1 MKKTRMTI
9 LIVLGLFWVYGVA
22 EIKFV
27 SHVLFEEGGGGWAQ
41 TNAADF
47 DNDGKMDFTAGRNGG
62 PIYWWRNSGDIT
74 QGWERHQI
82 GGGGQCVGGDPY
94 DVDGDGWMDWVSAG
108 HWYRNTGDPIN
119 KGFEDKRKFTGG
131 LPGDGGG
138 CHDIDLADIDGDGR
152 KDVMNHS
159 ITWWKMPST
168 SEVMTNTSWE
178 ATTIES
184 VKLWGGV
191 SPHAWGD
198 IDRDG
203 DMDVTGVK
211 VWYAN
216 EDGKGKTWAKHSY
229 TDWGSK
235 GKYGW
240 EFRTWVED
248 YDSDGDLDIISSE
261 GDHGSGKAA
270 WFQNVDG
277 KGKEWKTNEL
287 PMGGVAGDLH
297 GCGGHDFD
305 GDGDFDIFVGN
316 NYNEQNWLIFENTD
330 GKGTFVKHEIY
341 KGSGAHESIYADMD
355 ADGDIDIISKCW
367 CGGPTFV
374 LMENKSDKPGA
385 PSNISAIFKNNQ
397 VEVSWL
403 PVPTTAKVKYTVY
416 RNDVALGTVDS
427 AKYIDKAITNG
438 EHTYR
443 VSVAVGE
450 IKGPKGTPSI
460 VTVQGVGVGNY
471 SKNGIFLKAMV
482 SQAGTNPEL
491 KVVSNATGRYTLEL
505 YNTQGK
511 RLAAFTGKEQGSNT
525 IPLREYKNGI
535 YVLRLNTLQGS
546 LTEKVVLSR

>member
-1 MKKTRMTI
+1 MKKI
-9 LIVLGLFWVYGVA
+9 NWIIFAALGFWAYTGA
-22 EIKFV
+22 EIVFE
-27 SHVLFEEGGGGWAQ
+27 SHVLFKEGGGGWAQ

-47 DNDGKMDFTAGRNGG
+47 DNDGKMDFTSGQNGG
-62 PIYWWRNSGDIT
+62 PTWWFRNTGDIT
-74 QGWERHQI
+74 KGWERHALFGKEDI
-82 GGGGQCVGGDPY
+82 CVGGDPY
-94 DVDGDGWMDWVSAG
+94 DVDGDGWVDWVSAG
-108 HWYRNTGDPIN
+108 LWFRNTGKPTEEQ
-119 KGFEDKRKFTGG
+119 FEKHAFNGGGG

-138 CHDIDLADIDGDGR
+138 CHDVDLVDIDGDGR
-152 KDVMNHS
+152 KDVINHS
-159 ITWWKMPST
+159 ISWWKMPPAN
-168 SEVMTNTSWE
+168 EVLTNNKWE
-178 ATTIES
+178 STTIES
-184 VKLWGGV
+184 IDLWGAV

-229 TDWGSK
+229 TEWGSK

-248 YDSDGDLDIISSE
+248 YDSDGDLDIVSSE
-261 GDHGSGKAA
+261 GDHNSGKAA
-270 WFQNVDG
+270 WFQNADG
-277 KGKEWKTNEL
+277 KGTEWKTYEL

-297 GCGGHDFD
+297 GSGGHDFD
-305 GDGDFDIFVGN
+305 ADGDFDIFVGN

-367 CGGPTFV
+367 CSGPTFV

-385 PSNISAIFKNNQ
+385 PSNINAVFKNNQ
-397 VEVSWL
+397 VEVSWI
-403 PVPTTAKVKYTVY
+403 PVPTTAKVSYTVY
-416 RNDVALGTVDS
+416 RNDVALGTVDT
-427 AKYIDKAITNG
+427 AKYIDKSISNG

-443 VSVAVGE
+443 VSVNLGD
-450 IKGPKGTPSI
+450 IKGPKGTPAI
-460 VTVQGVGVGNY
+460 VTVQGVAVANY
-471 SKNGIFLKAMV
+471 SINGISLEAMV
-482 SQAGTNPEL
+482 SRSGDEL
-491 KVVSNATGRYTLEL
+491 EVVSNAAGRYQIEL

-511 RLAAFTGKEQGSNT
+511 RLAALSGKEQSSNT

-535 YVLRLNTLQGS
+535 YVLRLKTLQGTV
-546 LTEKVVLSR
+546 TEKFILSR